1 MMLPQTTSQLTF
13 PRWLRLVGLSLLTCV
28 AGLALALAA
37 AGCSGQKKANVA
49 LQPIDNGRALALIER
64 VITSSGRK
72 AQPGRSFKLQ
82 ELDFREAFYIDGVYG
97 IAFLTEQD
105 AVKYEKVL
113 PPRNLQPGQ
122 LRLFR
127 PAENAIVLLL
137 YQDKYR
143 YDSGEAHTV
152 TVTTA
157 EVELEKDVADYVEQ
171 VVKQDKHP

>member
-1 MMLPQTTSQLTF
+1 MLQQIVS
-13 PRWLRLVGLSLLTCV
+13 PRWLRILSLSLLTCTATLV
-28 AGLALALAA
+28 LALSAT
-37 AGCSGQKKANVA
+37 GCSGQKNAKVA
-49 LQPIDNGRALALIER
+49 LKPLDNGRAMALIER
-64 VITSSGRK
+64 VIVSSGKR

-82 ELDFREAFYIDGVYG
+82 ELDFRESFYIDGLYG

-113 PPRNLQPGQ
+113 PKRDLQPGQ

-127 PAENAIVLLL
+127 PAEGAIILLL
-137 YQDKYR
+137 YQDKYQ
-143 YDSGEAHTV
+143 YDAGEAHTV
-152 TVTTA
+152 TVKTA

>member
-1 MMLPQTTSQLTF
+1 MLLQQTTSQLTF
-13 PRWLRLVGLSLLTCV
+13 PRWLRLLSLSLLTCA
-28 AGLALALAA
+28 AGLALAA

-49 LQPIDNGRALALIER
+49 LKPLDNGRSLALIER
-64 VITSSGRK
+64 VIVGSGK
-72 AQPGRSFKLQ
+72 QAQPGRSFKLQ
-82 ELDFREAFYIDGVYG
+82 ELDFRESFYIDGVYG

-105 AVKYEKVL
+105 AVKFEKVL
-113 PPRNLQPGQ
+113 PKRDLQPGQ

-127 PAENAIVLLL
+127 PAEGAIVLLL

-143 YDSGEAHTV
+143 YDAGEAHTV
-152 TVTTA
+152 TVNTA